1 MSDLKHVWWTIL
13 AASLLRART
22 CPKRSGDLRHITRT
36 SSKFIQLCPE
46 PRTPS
51 KMHFNNY
58 ALWRQVSM
66 STWSNDSRSRMPP
79 CQASV
84 PHWSG
89 VNRSI
94 AHDLTSLDSAVD
106 IGNPAKNDPQIDQVC
121 PGKKKRTFWFASFI
135 LSSLVSMCMSHINS
149 HVVTLHEHR
158 NNKMTLYFHK
168 SEWHFASEQLT
179 VSASGVSRLK
189 RANKSLW
196 LVNITCLSNYS
207 SPIFFG
213 TFAYVQMGVSHT
225 LLAYWKT
232 MHGFMP

>member
-94 AHDLTSLDSAVD
+94 AHDLTFWMSMFSKECWICPEDFFKTWSQRFCC
-106 IGNPAKNDPQIDQVC
+106 GCWWSSRNDPQIDQVC

-135 LSSLVSMCMSHINS
+135 MSSLVSTCMSHINS
-149 HVVTLHEHR
+149 HIVTLHEHR
-158 NNKMTLYFHK
+158 NNKMILYFHK
-168 SEWHFASEQLT
+168 IRVTFCKWT
-179 VSASGVSRLK
+179 VDSI
-189 RANKSLW
+189 SLW
-196 LVNITCLSNYS
+196 CFKAQESKQ
-207 SPIFFG
+207 IFVIGRHYMSIKLF
-213 TFAYVQMGVSHT
+213 
-225 LLAYWKT
+225 
-232 MHGFMP
+232 